1 MLFIYLLMLRHS
13 SLVKTK
19 HVSMNTIH
27 IYINYLEG
35 RPALADHDTRDRHNA
50 YLVFQIVLP
59 STSLNHNRCVL
70 FFTYQ
75 PFELASSEESTHD

>member
-1 MLFIYLLMLRHS
+1 MLFIYLLMLCHS

-35 RPALADHDTRDRHNA
+35 RPALADHDTRDRHNS

-70 FFTYQ
+70 FYQ
-75 PFELASSEESTHD
+75 CGVQNKPLFPLLLK